1 MGKCQEHQCNEK
13 GSGRCEPQGYKVEIG
28 AYLEFDEQ
36 GDLCG
41 WSIMNN
47 KATVQDHFQQENE
60 TEASGSC
67 RFLEVLIEIVFLCCF
82 PMQ

>member
-47 KATVQDHFQQENE
+47 KATV
-60 TEASGSC
+60 
-67 RFLEVLIEIVFLCCF
+67 
-82 PMQ
+82 